1 MNKTIIINING
12 IIFHIEEE
20 AYDVL
25 QAYMVDVKK
34 HFGHS
39 IDSQE
44 IVGDIE
50 NRIAEMFSER
60 LNDQKAVILMEDVK
74 EVCAQMGKVEDFDID
89 EEPTDD
95 FTQEPIYSYREDRS
109 LFRDP
114 DDKILGGV
122 CSGLGHYFGLES
134 KWVRLLFLIV
144 FFFGGAGLLVYIVL
158 WIVLPKAKTRA
169 DKMKMR
175 GEPANLEN
183 FKRSFQEE
191 MGDVKRNF
199 SEAGERAKTSLNNSN
214 SNLNSFVE
222 MLGKIII
229 VFIKII
235 GIVIIFSLSLTLISL
250 IIALFLGAG
259 FWDARILD
267 SDFPL
272 YAVDPQFRDALMIAV
287 FFAMAIPILLLILLA
302 IRVIF
307 NRKVMGRYFGFSL
320 LIVWLVAV
328 GFSIFYTTKTAIDF
342 KEEATVTQE
351 TSLWPQ
357 TTYRLNL
364 RENNTVILEK
374 SDEIDSL
381 SGGKRIQRSLR
392 YNEKNTF
399 NHTRRASLRV
409 ERLDSNQAA
418 KLIQE
423 FSAKGRNFDIAA
435 DRAQRITYPISQEGG
450 DLWFPSSAMLPD
462 DELIRDQEVYIKLF
476 LPVGTQLI
484 IPKEFDRRIN
494 IRGLSI
500 WECENYYSGDVTPR
514 ETAWIMTESGL
525 RCIASDPQLAIPNQ
539 TDSIAVDS
547 LNMIIP

>member
-20 AYDVL
+20 AYEVL

-89 EEPTDD
+89 DETADE
-95 FTQEPIYSYREDRS
+95 FAQETTYSYREERA

-114 DDKILGGV
+114 DDKVLGGV
-122 CSGLGHYFGLES
+122 CSGLGHYFGIEP

-144 FFFGGAGLLVYIVL
+144 FFFAGAGLLVYIVL

-214 SNLNSFVE
+214 GLSSFVE

-229 VFIKII
+229 VFIKIV
-235 GIVIIFSLSLTLISL
+235 GILIICSLSLALISL

-259 FWDARILD
+259 FWDVGVLD
-267 SDFPL
+267 SDFPI
-272 YAVDPQFRDALMIAV
+272 YAVDPQFRDTLMIAI
-287 FFAMAIPILLLILLA
+287 FFVMAIPILLLILLA
-302 IRVIF
+302 IRVLF

-320 LIVWLVAV
+320 LIIWLVAV
-328 GFSIFYTTKTAIDF
+328 GFSIFYITKTAIDF

-351 TSLWPQ
+351 MSLFPQ
-357 TTYRLNL
+357 ATFRLNI
-364 RENNTVILEK
+364 RDNNTVMLQK
-374 SDEIDSL
+374 NDEIDSL
-381 SGGKRIQRSLR
+381 NGDKGIQKSLR
-392 YNEKNTF
+392 YNERNFF
-399 NHTRRASLRV
+399 NHNRRVTLRI
-409 ERLDSNQAA
+409 ESLDSNQTA

-423 FSAKGRNFDIAA
+423 FSAKGKNFEIAA
-435 DRAQRITYPISQEGG
+435 DRAERITYSINQDGR
-450 DLWFPSSAMLPD
+450 DIWFASNATLPK

-484 IPKEFDRRIN
+484 IPKEFERRIN
-494 IRGLSI
+494 MRGLSI
-500 WECENYYSGDVTPR
+500 WECENSYPNDEKPR
-514 ETAWIMTESGL
+514 ETKWVMTELGL
-525 RCIASDPQLAIPNQ
+525 KCIASTPQLVIPNQ
-539 TDSIAVDS
+539 VDSIASDS
-547 LNMIIP
+547 LSTITP

>member
-1 MNKTIIINING
+1 NKTIIINING

-44 IVGDIE
+44 IVSDIE

-235 GIVIIFSLSLTLISL
+235 GI
-250 IIALFLGAG
+250 
-259 FWDARILD
+259 
-267 SDFPL
+267 
-272 YAVDPQFRDALMIAV
+272 
-287 FFAMAIPILLLILLA
+287 
-302 IRVIF
+302 
-307 NRKVMGRYFGFSL
+307 
-320 LIVWLVAV
+320 
-328 GFSIFYTTKTAIDF
+328 
-342 KEEATVTQE
+342 
-351 TSLWPQ
+351 
-357 TTYRLNL
+357 
-364 RENNTVILEK
+364 
-374 SDEIDSL
+374 
-381 SGGKRIQRSLR
+381 
-392 YNEKNTF
+392 
-399 NHTRRASLRV
+399 
-409 ERLDSNQAA
+409 
-418 KLIQE
+418 
-423 FSAKGRNFDIAA
+423 
-435 DRAQRITYPISQEGG
+435 
-450 DLWFPSSAMLPD
+450 
-462 DELIRDQEVYIKLF
+462 
-476 LPVGTQLI
+476 
-484 IPKEFDRRIN
+484 
-494 IRGLSI
+494 
-500 WECENYYSGDVTPR
+500 
-514 ETAWIMTESGL
+514 
-525 RCIASDPQLAIPNQ
+525 
-539 TDSIAVDS
+539 
-547 LNMIIP
+547 